1 MLRQKQ
7 LLDPDIIPILSSVES
22 GIKPD
27 WADITALSS
36 KGKSFGAS
44 GKDLKLFL
52 GFFTVN
58 FMMKKIL

>member
-1 MLRQKQ
+1 MA
-7 LLDPDIIPILSSVES
+7 ILSSVES

-27 WADITALSS
+27 WADITALSN
-36 KGKSFGAS
+36 KGKRFGAS